1 MRKSFRNFGRGFTQ
15 GFLQGSLAYLREF
28 HRDFMRLK
36 KWLCRED
43 FGVLGTIK
51 REVSCRRKP
60 QSPSPYTSRG
70 GGGDEGGGG
79 GLLFK
84 SDRGNHRL
92 VSILYVSKSQGVTVQ
107 FRTKDVEPV
116 SILFMS
122 M

>member
-28 HRDFMRLK
+28 HHDFMRLK

-60 QSPSPYTSRG
+60 QSPSPYTSRRGEGRG
-70 GGGDEGGGG
+70 GEDGGGG
-79 GLLFK
+79 GE
-84 SDRGNHRL
+84 
-92 VSILYVSKSQGVTVQ
+92 GVEGGGV
-107 FRTKDVEPV
+107 V
-116 SILFMS
+116 
-122 M
+122 